1 MAERAHV
8 LGGLGAVTTGLG
20 LVLLLVPGLVRAVG
34 PLDTL
39 IEAVASAD
47 PKLLMFVAGLG
58 VTGYVVSAVRSAP
71 APEEAGSRSGPQ
83 RRFEAAG
90 PSPPEEV
97 TAQRRALAASTV
109 DGSFE
114 AAIENGGT
122 ALHNARAHLVTAA
135 TDAYAVAAGQSREV
149 ARKAVAR
156 GTWTEDSVA
165 AMFLAEGDQPAPP
178 TSARL
183 SLWLTP
189 RRERRRRI
197 EATVAAIER
206 LEEGR

>member
-1 MAERAHV
+1 MGKRVHI
-8 LGGLGAVTTGLG
+8 LGGLGAVATGLG
-20 LVLLLVPGLVRAVG
+20 LALLLVPDLVRAVG

-39 IEAVASAD
+39 VETVASAD
-47 PKLLMFVAGLG
+47 PKLLMLVTGLG
-58 VTGYVVSAVRSAP
+58 VTGYVARAVRSAS
-71 APEEAGSRSGPQ
+71 APEQAGTRSDAG

-90 PSPPEEV
+90 SSPPEEV
-97 TAQRRALAASTV
+97 TAQRLALAASTI

-114 AAIENGGT
+114 AAIENGGA

-135 TDAYAVAAGQSREV
+135 TDAYALAAGGSREA
-149 ARKAVAR
+149 AREAVAR
-156 GTWTEDSVA
+156 GTWTDDRVA
-165 AMFLAEGDQPAPP
+165 AMFLADGDGPAPP
-178 TSARL
+178 PSARL

-206 LEEGR
+206 LEEGA